1 MLSLADWRS
10 LILIVSCLILL
21 CESRE
26 TKKKSFLKIQF
37 QKMWFSDWICKDEIS
52 HHCIHKIGPETT
64 AYSWSSSWLKMVKKE
79 VWVGRRAKKTTIN
92 KSYIRLKVQNQRSIL
107 QANRVTADGVV
118 NHLCSGECR
127 PPPVQKDGRWGVSLR
142 IEMVGWWWRRNHAV
156 TNSYWK
162 RQCYF
167 ATWRNI

>member
-26 TKKKSFLKIQF
+26 TKKNHFWKFNFKKCGSQH
-37 QKMWFSDWICKDEIS
+37 WICKDEIS
-52 HHCIHKIGPETT
+52 HHCIHKIGPGTN
-64 AYSWSSSWLKMVKKE
+64 AYSWSSCWPKMVKKE
-79 VWVGRRAKKTTIN
+79 LWVGRRAKKTTIN
-92 KSYIRLKVQNQRSIL
+92 RSYIRLKVQNQRSIL
-107 QANRVTADGVV
+107 QANGVTADGVV
-118 NHLCSGECR
+118 NHLCRGERR
-127 PPPVQKDGRWGVSLR
+127 PPPMQKDGRWGVSLR
-142 IEMVGWWWRRNHAV
+142 IEMVGGWWRRNHAI

-167 ATWRNI
+167 ATWCNI